1 MRLIAAVA
9 LLVAVPVAAHASE
22 PLTGQWLTENGRAV
36 VRIAKCGQGMCGR
49 IVKILKPRPGSTGLD
64 ERNPDPALKGRK
76 IEGLTILP
84 NLKDSGSDWQGRI
97 YSPEDGRDYAAYV
110 QRLPDGT
117 LQVKGCLAAVL
128 CRTQIWQPRR

>member
-1 MRLIAAVA
+1 MRLLLATLFLAAAPIAAQ
-9 LLVAVPVAAHASE
+9 AAE
-22 PLTGQWLTENGRAV
+22 PLTGQWFTENGKAM
-36 VRIAKCGQGMCGR
+36 VRIVKCGPAMCGR
-49 IVKILKPRPGSTGLD
+49 IVKILKPRPGSNGLD

-76 IEGLTILP
+76 IEGLMILA

-97 YSPEDGRDYAAYV
+97 YSPEDGRDYAAYL

-128 CRTQIWQPRR
+128 CRTQIWQPKR